1 MKPVRPISRPFLR
14 FGTLTAGSRR
24 APRSVILLAFA
35 VTLFG
40 SATGAAAAAPF
51 CASEAAATPAAIPAA
66 AIPAAELGGTLPGSG
81 APVAPTAAPPLIQPL
96 PPGKA
101 LHFLAG
107 MAGGLLAAA
116 AVESLQNP
124 QLIGSYPL
132 YLPAVA
138 LSTATVAGI
147 GKEVLDSTGFGGAE
161 FSDILITMA
170 GGLTAAATVAY
181 AERLFPATPEG
192 KTNGATL
199 FAATGAL
206 LAIPVV
212 IGLIHEIV
220 RSAQRH
226 ATAREA
232 PIGAR
237 K

>member
-138 LSTATVAGI
+138 LSTA
-147 GKEVLDSTGFGGAE
+147 
-161 FSDILITMA
+161 
-170 GGLTAAATVAY
+170 
-181 AERLFPATPEG
+181 PA
-192 KTNGATL
+192 
-199 FAATGAL
+199 
-206 LAIPVV
+206 
-212 IGLIHEIV
+212 
-220 RSAQRH
+220 S
-226 ATAREA
+226 EA
-232 PIGAR
+232 PSSRTSSSRWREGSRRPRPWPTLSASFLR
-237 K
+237 RLRGKRTAPPSLRRPAPSSRSPS